1 MTSDVVALVCKDKGL
16 TSHDAVDLARR
27 KLGIRKIGHSGTLDP
42 FATGLLIL
50 GIGKA
55 TRLLEYFKDLRKT
68 YRAKMRLGV
77 ITDTYDITGNVVEER
92 KVDTLSKEMIEETLK
107 SFLGKQMQVPP
118 AYSARKHQGQR
129 LYKMARQG
137 KIMNL
142 PPREVEIFSIELIHY
157 DETKKEVDFSVTV
170 SAGTYIRSLVMD
182 FGYKLETGATATEL
196 VRTEI
201 GMFSLESAVPV
212 DKLDLSKCLS
222 LSEATSF
229 IPAMILNDSA
239 VNSVILGS
247 QVYAPMIA
255 KVLDR
260 FSKGQIIRLLDRK
273 KNLVAIAKSER
284 TSKFILGALAKA
296 SGERVATLVKV
307 LRG

>member
-1 MTSDVVALVCKDKGL
+1 MTSNVVALVYKGKGV

-77 ITDTYDITGNVVEER
+77 ITDTYDITGNVIEER
-92 KVDTLSKEMIEETLK
+92 TVDTLSREMIEEALN

-118 AYSARKHQGQR
+118 AYSAKKYQGQR
-129 LYKMARQG
+129 LYKLAREG

-142 PPREVEIFSIELIHY
+142 PPKEVELFSIELLQY
-157 DETKKEVDFSVTV
+157 DEAKREVDFSVTV
-170 SAGTYIRSLVMD
+170 SSGTYIRSLIMD
-182 FGYKLETGATATEL
+182 VGYKLETGATAIEL
-196 VRTEI
+196 SRTKI
-201 GMFSLESAVPV
+201 GNFSVDAAVPV

-239 VNSVILGS
+239 VNTIILGS
-247 QVYAPMIA
+247 QVYAPMIS
-255 KVLDR
+255 KVSDR
-260 FSKGQIIRLLDRK
+260 FSKGQIIRLLDRQ
-273 KNLVAIAKSER
+273 KNLVAVAKSER
-284 TSKFILGALAKA
+284 TSKFILGLKVKD
-296 SGERVATLVKV
+296 SRERVATLVKV
-307 LRG
+307 LGG